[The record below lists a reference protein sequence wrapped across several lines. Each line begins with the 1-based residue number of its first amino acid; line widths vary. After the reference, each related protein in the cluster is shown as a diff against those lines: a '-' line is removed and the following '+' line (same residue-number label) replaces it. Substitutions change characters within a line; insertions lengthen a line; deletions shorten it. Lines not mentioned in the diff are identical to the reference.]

1 MKKLI
6 TDMILLSPFIAVYAA
21 HHELIA
27 MGVSKHI
34 AVGFMA
40 LMTALMLIA
49 LIVLFDTL
57 RNYMKIL
64 TNRRFT
70 NQNQFHRNQINK

>member
-27 MGVSKHI
+27 MGVSLHI
-34 AVGFMA
+34 AFGFMV
-40 LMTALMLIA
+40 LTTVLMLIA
-49 LIVLFDTL
+49 IAMAINTL
-57 RNYMKIL
+57 KNCMKKKCEPEV
-64 TNRRFT
+64 
-70 NQNQFHRNQINK
+70 HR